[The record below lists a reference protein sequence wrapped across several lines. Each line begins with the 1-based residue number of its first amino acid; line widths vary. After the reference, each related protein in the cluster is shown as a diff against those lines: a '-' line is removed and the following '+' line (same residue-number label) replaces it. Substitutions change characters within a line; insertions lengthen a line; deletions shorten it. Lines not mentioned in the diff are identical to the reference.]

1 MTRTPQ
7 NMFSIPGSTTYAGS
21 YPDDAGQTQS
31 DGGGLFSQ
39 LARQIQAQQA
49 SQYPAIA
56 LPPAANPMAGINP
69 MYTRQTP
76 QNSLAP
82 MGMYQA
88 YKQTGQMPA
97 TGAPSGQTAMGA
109 K

>member
-1 MTRTPQ
+1 MAISDLWNRMQ
-7 NMFSIPGSTTYAGS
+7 DGQS
-21 YPDDAGQTQS
+21 YSDPTGGQTY
-31 DGGGLFSQ
+31 GLTSQ
-39 LARQIQAQQA
+39 LAQQLQAAQA
-49 SQYPAIA
+49 GQYGTPT
-56 LPPAANPMAGINP
+56 LPPARNPMELINP
-69 MYTRQTP
+69 MYTQQAP